1 MSSRDHRCEHERL
14 FRVEEI
20 RDHTGHV
27 GDQSIHLVE
36 HVQDAAGIAAV
47 PKTCERPVL
56 AASAA
61 SNLSMSRAAEASL
74 ASARPTMGPEDHD
87 AAALTS
93 A

>member
-1 MSSRDHRCEHERL
+1 
-14 FRVEEI
+14 
-20 RDHTGHV
+20 
-27 GDQSIHLVE
+27 
-36 HVQDAAGIAAV
+36 V